1 MLNKYF
7 TDSIIKLGTF
17 SFILFRASYTL
28 FRSFNGAYLDF
39 TIQSF
44 KCPGGS
50 LVTDRSIHDW
60 TLKVHLRYRYR
71 GIHCVGRNLHCSL
84 I

>member
-1 MLNKYF
+1 MMLNKYF

-28 FRSFNGAYLDF
+28 FRSFSGAYLDF

-44 KCPGGS
+44 KCPGG
-50 LVTDRSIHDW
+50 LQ
-60 TLKVHLRYRYR
+60 LRT
-71 GIHCVGRNLHCSL
+71 GLSTTGPGGFT
-84 I
+84 